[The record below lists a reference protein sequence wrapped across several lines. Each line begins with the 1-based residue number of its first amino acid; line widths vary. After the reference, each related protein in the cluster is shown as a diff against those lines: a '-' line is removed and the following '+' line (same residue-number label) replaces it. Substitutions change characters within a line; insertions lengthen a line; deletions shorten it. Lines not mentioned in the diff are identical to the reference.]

1 MHDTLLKFLKV
12 PFHQFL
18 WKKGY
23 RNGLEHLRWTMAVLC
38 SRFLRYNTGAL
49 KISGEIIKIS
59 KHNNIQRLLL
69 KVGNIIHVYVDQE
82 INLGV
87 TQTQFSAR

>member
-38 SRFLRYNTGAL
+38 SRFLRNTGAL
-49 KISGEIIKIS
+49 KISGE
-59 KHNNIQRLLL
+59 NN
-69 KVGNIIHVYVDQE
+69 K
-82 INLGV
+82 NL
-87 TQTQFSAR
+87 QTQQHTAIASQGWEYYTCIR